1 MDDFN
6 EYLREKFLTAYWD
19 NIPLVY
25 KNLDRTKVEFL
36 CQEFIPEMVEDVIQC
51 NDEEWLKALSEI
63 KTKTTYRIVDDYEQ
77 TEAEATYEKVNQV
90 FGSFR
95 ELVNTSFERSGSNLW
110 ETKMVEIRDNKWVKE
125 VKYEYY
131 ENYCY
136 LWVEGLIK
144 KYYIVARCVYDL
156 PRTLTPIYKDLNQN
170 NDLLLFNNKPE
181 AREYLKRDEWS
192 KIVEYKILPK
202 YIKV

>member
-131 ENYCY
+131 ENYRY

-144 KYYIVARCVYDL
+144 KYYIVARGVYDL